1 MAGADERT
9 AFTGEKGVR
18 IIETASRLRRMAT
31 ALLTLCLLIP
41 LTMGCHH
48 REESG
53 IPLPEGKVVFDRI
66 AVVPFQQVAP
76 EDGHAGAVRCPLCGM
91 TFNAAGAPGNPEQVL
106 ERLFLEQ
113 LDKERPKFTVI
124 AGERVAGIHRRV
136 SAASLTA
143 SHREALRTVGGELAV
158 EGVVSGYLYRWR
170 ERKGESYAVEKPA
183 SVAFE
188 VHLLRVSDGAL
199 VWRGTFDRTQSSLM
213 ENLLQAGSFFRGKG
227 KWLTAEELAGE
238 GVEQILETFP
248 GLH

>member
-1 MAGADERT
+1 M
-9 AFTGEKGVR
+9 
-18 IIETASRLRRMAT
+18 RRSVT
-31 ALLTLCLLIP
+31 ALFTLCLLIP
-41 LTMGCHH
+41 MIMGCHY

-66 AVVPFQQVAP
+66 AVVPFQQVVP
-76 EDGHAGAVRCPLCGM
+76 EDAHTGAVHCPLCGM

-113 LDKERPKFTVI
+113 LEKERPKFTVI
-124 AGERVAGIHRRV
+124 AGERVAGTYRRV

-143 SHREALRTVGGELAV
+143 SHREALRTVGRELGV
-158 EGVVSGYLYRWR
+158 EAVVSGYLYRFR
-170 ERKGESYAVEKPA
+170 ERKGESYTVEKPA
-183 SVAFE
+183 SVAFGI
-188 VHLLRVSDGAL
+188 HLLRVSDGAH
-199 VWRGTFDRTQSSLM
+199 VWRGTFDKTQSSLM

-238 GVEQILETFP
+238 GVEQVLETFP